1 MSLIIKEI
9 DLPKEGK
16 DITLEINHKGEVRV
30 YSTELN
36 ETDTEVKAIQIPY
49 DVEDIVDDVVE
60 NHELYKKGGRIV

>member
-30 YSTELN
+30 YSTELK